1 MSEKEFRTIHGNRIY
16 WLERRQ
22 VDIEQ
27 EIIDIKEQ
35 QIYLQQQL
43 AELTTEAMFNQDE
56 LNNLKKQG
64 AESDGGTVSK

>member
-1 MSEKEFRTIHGNRIY
+1 MSENNTIHGHRVY

-22 VDIEQ
+22 MDIEQ
-27 EIIDIKEQ
+27 EMVDIKEQ
-35 QIYLQQQL
+35 QIYLENQV

-64 AESDGGTVSK
+64 AESKNE